1 MEQIMC
7 GMLARSKAGHDAKTL
22 YLVCRTEGDF
32 VYLCDGR
39 LRKFDSP
46 KKKNKKHIQ
55 IIHKIPEALA
65 NWNGEA
71 LRDEKIRSI
80 LKDYKMKEVHDVE
93 SRCNSGGRNSTG
105 ETAKCN
111 VPCRTG
117 KQTCGTGSYQR

>member
-7 GMLARSKAGHDAKTL
+7 GMLAHSKAGHDAKTL

-71 LRDEKIRSI
+71 LSCLLYTSPSPRDRQK
-80 LKDYKMKEVHDVE
+80 
-93 SRCNSGGRNSTG
+93 SRMPSS
-105 ETAKCN
+105 A
-111 VPCRTG
+111 
-117 KQTCGTGSYQR
+117 

>member
-55 IIHKIPEALA
+55 IIHKIPEALE

-71 LRDEKIRSI
+71 LRDEKITARTDFRSAGMSV
-80 LKDYKMKEVHDVE
+80 LLQY
-93 SRCNSGGRNSTG
+93 S
-105 ETAKCN
+105 
-111 VPCRTG
+111 P
-117 KQTCGTGSYQR
+117 SYSS

>member
-39 LRKFDSP
+39 L
-46 KKKNKKHIQ
+46 KKNKKHIQ

-93 SRCNSGGRNSTG
+93 SRCN
-105 ETAKCN
+105 
-111 VPCRTG
+111 
-117 KQTCGTGSYQR
+117 

>member
-46 KKKNKKHIQ
+46 KKKNRFCRAGSKTLC
-55 IIHKIPEALA
+55 AA
-65 NWNGEA
+65 
-71 LRDEKIRSI
+71 IRLISQFLDDRI
-80 LKDYKMKEVHDVE
+80 DTV
-93 SRCNSGGRNSTG
+93 TG
-105 ETAKCN
+105 LW
-111 VPCRTG
+111 
-117 KQTCGTGSYQR
+117 

>member
-55 IIHKIPEALA
+55 KH
-65 NWNGEA
+65 
-71 LRDEKIRSI
+71 
-80 LKDYKMKEVHDVE
+80 
-93 SRCNSGGRNSTG
+93 
-105 ETAKCN
+105 
-111 VPCRTG
+111 
-117 KQTCGTGSYQR
+117 

>member
-46 KKKNKKHIQ
+46 KKRIRNISRLFTKFRKHWQ
-55 IIHKIPEALA
+55 T
-65 NWNGEA
+65 GM
-71 LRDEKIRSI
+71 EK
-80 LKDYKMKEVHDVE
+80 H
-93 SRCNSGGRNSTG
+93 
-105 ETAKCN
+105 
-111 VPCRTG
+111 
-117 KQTCGTGSYQR
+117 

>member
-39 LRKFDSP
+39 LRKFDNP

-55 IIHKIPEALA
+55 IVRQIPEELLGL
-65 NWNGEA
+65 NIVTIKNE
-71 LRDEKIRSI
+71 EIRKAIRRFS
-80 LKDYKMKEVHDVE
+80 
-93 SRCNSGGRNSTG
+93 
-105 ETAKCN
+105 N
-111 VPCRTG
+111 V
-117 KQTCGTGSYQR
+117 

>member
-46 KKKNKKHIQ
+46 KKKNKKHIRLFTKFRKHWQ
-55 IIHKIPEALA
+55 T
-65 NWNGEA
+65 GM
-71 LRDEKIRSI
+71 EK
-80 LKDYKMKEVHDVE
+80 H
-93 SRCNSGGRNSTG
+93 
-105 ETAKCN
+105 
-111 VPCRTG
+111 
-117 KQTCGTGSYQR
+117 

>member
-7 GMLARSKAGHDAKTL
+7 GMLVRSKAGHDAKTL

-55 IIHKIPEALA
+55 IISQNSGSTGKLE
-65 NWNGEA
+65 W
-71 LRDEKIRSI
+71 RSI
-80 LKDYKMKEVHDVE
+80 E
-93 SRCNSGGRNSTG
+93 R
-105 ETAKCN
+105 
-111 VPCRTG
+111 
-117 KQTCGTGSYQR
+117 